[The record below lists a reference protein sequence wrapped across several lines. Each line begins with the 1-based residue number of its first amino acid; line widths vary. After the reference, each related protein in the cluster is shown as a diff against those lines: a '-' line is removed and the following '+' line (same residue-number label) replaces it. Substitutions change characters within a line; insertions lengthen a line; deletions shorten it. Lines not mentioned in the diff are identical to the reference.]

1 MQRVGKQDCREF
13 KEKSIHTGK
22 EVKENKPDQTGRS
35 ILGKKVADTGDL
47 RDEKQKA
54 KSK

>member
-1 MQRVGKQDCREF
+1 MIREPTRGA
-13 KEKSIHTGK
+13 EGREVDTGK
-22 EVKENKPDQTGRS
+22 EVKENKPNQTGRS
-35 ILGKKVADTGDL
+35 ILGKKVIDTGDL